1 MLLTIKVLLPLLKY
15 IYPNKEFLIDFIIF
29 LIEVLLLILEFFDIR
44 KGIVNMKEEC
54 GLKKAIV
61 GGSLTAQHNS
71 YRIAFRRFESFFHHY

>member
-15 IYPNKEFLIDFIIF
+15 LCPNKEFLIDFIIF

-61 GGSLTAQHNS
+61 GGSYNS
-71 YRIAFRRFESFFHHY
+71 TT

>member
-15 IYPNKEFLIDFIIF
+15 IFPNKEFLIDFI
-29 LIEVLLLILEFFDIR
+29 ILEFFDIR

-61 GGSLTAQHNS
+61 GGSYNS
-71 YRIAFRRFESFFHHY
+71 TT